1 MQRAYPAPHRGGGG
15 PHESAVEE
23 AAAAAK
29 GPEPALD
36 APPARADSIGMP
48 VRRLDPILIDRIA
61 AGEVVERP
69 ASAIKELVENALDAG
84 ARRIEIR
91 IEAAGRSLIRVS
103 DDGAGMDAADLALA
117 IERHATSKLPGG
129 DLHDIAT
136 LGFRGEAL
144 PSIGA
149 VARLDIVSRP
159 RGEGGAAPAATA
171 HHIAVDAGELSPVR
185 PASRAVGTTVEVRD
199 LFGATPARL
208 KFLKSDRAEASAIA
222 DAVRR
227 LAMAH
232 PAVHLS
238 LDGTPAVGFDYL
250 ACAEDDEGRLTRI
263 SQIVGDDFVDNALPL
278 RAERAGADRDGIALA
293 GFVGLP
299 TFHRGTRDGQYLFVN
314 GRPVRD
320 KLLTSALY
328 AGYMDHV
335 PRDRFPVVALFL
347 SCEPRAVDVNVHP
360 AKAEVRFRDASAVR
374 GLVVSAI
381 RDALSGALHRA
392 STTGGSRA
400 VDALGARSF
409 GLGFQARPRPRG
421 GWDWRNS
428 PGAPADGAAP
438 RGFTENPQAGF
449 ATEPSAD
456 VRGHTAEVA
465 VTAEEALLGA
475 DAALGADAPLGA
487 ARTQFHETYILSQT
501 RDGIV
506 IVDQHAAH
514 ERLVYERM
522 KRSRAEGGVARQMML
537 IPAVVEMTP
546 DAAALLLGEAEA
558 LASLGLGVEAFGPGA
573 VAVTEVP
580 SVIGQGDMV
589 ALVRDLV
596 DVIRADGATVPLERR
611 LDHYLATMA
620 CHNAVRA
627 GRRLLPDEM
636 NALLREMER
645 TPGSGQCNHGRPT
658 YVELKLNDI
667 ERLFGRR

>member
-1 MQRAYPAPHRGGGG
+1 MTASDDKH
-15 PHESAVEE
+15 HT
-23 AAAAAK
+23 
-29 GPEPALD
+29 LD
-36 APPARADSIGMP
+36 ATRPPTEGSGMP

-103 DDGAGMDAADLALA
+103 DDGAGMGPQDLALA
-117 IERHATSKLPGG
+117 IERHATSKLPDG
-129 DLHDIAT
+129 DLAEIAT

-144 PSIGA
+144 PSIGS
-149 VARLDIVSRP
+149 VARLDIVSRE
-159 RGEGGAAPAATA
+159 RDAGQA
-171 HHIAVDAGELSPVR
+171 HRIAVDAGEVSAVR
-185 PASRAVGTTVEVRD
+185 PASRQHGTTVEVRD
-199 LFGATPARL
+199 LFAATPARL
-208 KFLKSDRAEASAIA
+208 KFLKSDRAETSAIA

-238 LDGTPAVGFDYL
+238 LEGTPTVGFDYL
-250 ACAEDDEGRLTRI
+250 PCGEDDEGRLTRI
-263 SQIVGDDFVDNALPL
+263 AQIVGDDFVGNALPL
-278 RAERAGADRDGIALA
+278 RAERAATGDRDGVSLS
-293 GFVGLP
+293 GFIGLP
-299 TFHRGTRDGQYLFVN
+299 TFHRGTRDGQYFFVN

-347 SCEPRAVDVNVHP
+347 ACEPRAVDVNVHP
-360 AKAEVRFRDASAVR
+360 AKAEVRFRDANSVR
-374 GLVVSAI
+374 GLVVTAI
-381 RDALSGALHRA
+381 RDALAGALHRA
-392 STTGGSRA
+392 ATTGGARLSEALSARA
-400 VDALGARSF
+400 LEPHDHGY
-409 GLGFQARPRPRG
+409 QARQRPAG

-428 PGAPADGAAP
+428 PSAPPGGAVDRP
-438 RGFTENPQAGF
+438 RGFSDTGQASF
-449 ATEPSAD
+449 TSEPSAD
-456 VRGHTAEVA
+456 VRDADPVEV
-465 VTAEEALLGA
+465 VSGEPPEA
-475 DAALGADAPLGA
+475 APLGA
-487 ARTQFHETYILSQT
+487 ARAQFHETYILSQT
-501 RDGIV
+501 QDGIV

-522 KRSRAEGGVARQMML
+522 KRSRAEEGIGRQMML
-537 IPAVVEMTP
+537 IPTVVEMP
-546 DAAALLLGEAEA
+546 ADAVALLLGEAEI
-558 LASLGLGVEAFGPGA
+558 LSSLGLGVEAFGPGA

-580 SVIGQGDMV
+580 SIVGRGDMA

-596 DVIRADGATVPLERR
+596 EVIKADGGTVPLDRR

-620 CHNAVRA
+620 CHHSVRA
-627 GRRLLPDEM
+627 GRRLVPDEM

-658 YVELKLNDI
+658 YVELKLIDI